1 MDFSII
7 TWYMRVSPI
16 NSTLQTH
23 SRLFSFVCKSLW
35 LAFYF
40 NTPLTDCT
48 MHVRNGLKRLFPP
61 SVSLQGTKQKINESL
76 SREVTNIL
84 GKLTY
89 IRCWKK
95 TPAHQQSRSN
105 KDKERGLTGSL
116 LSFREVI
123 AGFHIDNIMEQIPL
137 SITLLKSKVTLLTP
151 VKSLWIYTGRR
162 EVNIY
167 FDLIAVFI
175 LSSTLKCLQYFL
187 SYKYSPHF

>member
-1 MDFSII
+1 MACFLFQ
-7 TWYMRVSPI
+7 YPI
-16 NSTLQTH
+16 N
-23 SRLFSFVCKSLW
+23 RLYNACEKWVKEAFSF
-35 LAFYF
+35 
-40 NTPLTDCT
+40 
-48 MHVRNGLKRLFPP
+48 

-84 GKLTY
+84 SKLAY

-95 TPAHQQSRSN
+95 ATAHQQSRSN

-123 AGFHIDNIMEQIPL
+123 AGFHIDNIMEQISL

-151 VKSLWIYTGRR
+151 VKSFWIYTGRK

-167 FDLIAVFI
+167 FDLIE
-175 LSSTLKCLQYFL
+175 FL
-187 SYKYSPHF
+187 SFHPF